1 MDTNAL
7 FTMALGL
14 KSPWEVRTLDFN
26 ADERRLDILVDF
38 ERGASFPCPTCGQPA
53 KVHDTEE
60 KTWRHLD
67 FFQHAAYLT
76 ARVPRCKCDEHG
88 VKQVAV
94 PWAREGSGFTLLF
107 EALVMTLVQG
117 MPVAAAARLVGEHD
131 TRIWRI
137 LHHHVDEARSQKDMS
152 GVTQLGMDETASRR
166 GQNYITLF
174 MDMAARSLLFATEGR
189 DAATVAAFKADLLAH
204 GGKVE
209 NIEEAC
215 MDMHQAFI
223 KGVQAAFPNAHL
235 TFDRFHVMKM
245 ANEAVDQVRRQEA
258 KDHPELKRTR
268 YCWLKNPSNLTSHQ
282 RERIQDLKCSN
293 LQTAEA
299 YRMKLTL
306 QDFYEQSN
314 LLAAGQFLEEWCE
327 MATESGLHLGMTA
340 TEVEAVLGKPQ
351 HIQKGLQGTMWFY
364 AASVGVAMSREEA
377 ARRGFPGVEHVPV
390 PGTSYS
396 PTPGFDKVI
405 VLWLREGRVSA
416 WRVWLD
422 WGL

>member
-7 FTMALGL
+7 FAMALGL

-107 EALVMTLVQG
+107 EALIMTLVQG

-166 GQNYITLF
+166 GQNYISLF
-174 MDMAARSLLFATEGR
+174 MDMATRSLLFATEGR

-204 GGKVE
+204 GGKAE

-327 MATESGLHLGMTA
+327 MATESGLPPFVKFAQALRDHA
-340 TEVEAVLGKPQ
+340 TGVLRWFV
-351 HIQKGLQGTMWFY
+351 KGLTNGILEGINSLIQ
-364 AASVGVAMSREEA
+364 AAKAKARGYRTVRNIVAIAYLIAGKLRFDGLA
-377 ARRGFPGVEHVPV
+377 PLWG
-390 PGTSYS
+390 S
-396 PTPGFDKVI
+396 PLGAVTP
-405 VLWLREGRVSA
+405 LPT
-416 WRVWLD
+416 
-422 WGL
+422 